1 MELVAIKDIK
11 SGKINYYVVE
21 SLTNFE
27 RDLKILVNKNE
38 KENYFYMFTEDYEA
52 FLIATLSDSEEEKE
66 FIKEYKPIKL
76 FNLHALKE
84 KENK

>member
-11 SGKINYYVVE
+11 SSKINYYIVE
-21 SLTNFE
+21 NLTNFE
-27 RDLKILVNKNE
+27 RDLKILVNKND
-38 KENYFYMFTEDYEA
+38 KENYFYMFSEDYEA
-52 FLIATLSDSEEEKE
+52 YLIAKLNENNEKDE
-66 FIKEYKPIKL
+66 FIEEYKPIKL

>member
-21 SLTNFE
+21 NLTNFE

-38 KENYFYMFTEDYEA
+38 KENYFYMFAEDYEA
-52 FLIATLSDSEEEKE
+52 FLIASLNDSEEEKE